1 MTKNLIEGWY
11 TMKPIDKERYQQ
23 RDGLEGPFQTK
34 AGKVVYYDPREGSY
48 YDPDTD
54 MYLSYDEWRELNE
67 SCVYTVEYTSQSGK
81 CVPMSHKTFEI
92 FSEAVAFGKAGV
104 AGGSYR
110 SFEVYEQVELDESWS
125 DGINSRTAHVHAR
138 TAAQYRN
145 KAKDAASIAK
155 RYEKGSPEHSK
166 YMAAHHSAMA
176 KSIKS
181 SYHGG
186 EYPNMAISKRD
197 HKEEMDKAKEYKSSM
212 SEQVELDENLRAGV
226 DFDLASKE
234 YKGYVL
240 GGEDDSDEDRRAT
253 LWGVY
258 KAMGDGTY
266 QQVGSVKDP
275 KSNGKYSVSAYSSG
289 VPYEQFKWT
298 VDNYLSAGQTV
309 SESITGMK
317 KAVIA
322 MIKNGASK
330 AEVKKRYPQLQDS
343 DVDGFFKQNKVTEAS
358 VESNTSAE
366 SFKLK
371 VTNPATGNS
380 EMQEFNSESAL
391 KDYAARSKQ
400 KGLKVSRVK
409 SQATNEADSVQDL
422 AIQAIQSKLK
432 KAKVSYRDPNAKT
445 AREEDR
451 IAKMLAA
458 KAKKKNESAE
468 LDEANTS
475 YEKDMDHDKAVVIR
489 GVKGVKSTPFRKKFK
504 NMAAYSKW
512 SDTEAASDYEV
523 HDVMNEAYINTN
535 MDAIQVLGNLRKI
548 SKSIELGQSSY
559 SGNLAGEYANN
570 VWDVYN
576 FIEAKTKGFQNID
589 NNAKAAVDAMM
600 QLRKVAK
607 GMERE
612 PGSGSNAQF
621 ANQVV
626 NTLYPVMQY
635 LDSIKEESVKVAEAA
650 VRTGSYKAYNIVEAN
665 VPGSPYNDM
674 DRETRQLYQNLLYHG
689 GGGSWTAQKA
699 AQAEKNR
706 ATLAASAD
714 YHTYTKEDVKAD
726 SSAAS
731 EKYKEVAA
739 LFNKEKAAGTTGRW
753 PGRKLMALK
762 KAGDMLSDLPRYFE
776 TQWYGVTG
784 YGARWDGK
792 EPWDGMDDKRKAG
805 IVRSQMQIKKKKEA
819 VNELMAKIG
828 LDPIQFTNMGVWRSD
843 EGKKMN
849 ESYQDEM
856 KKIMGAIDAARAAM
870 PALQA
875 DGDMRKVAA
884 LKAEVE
890 DIIYAVNK
898 GGNTDMHI
906 AKIHELLSSNV
917 AEAALGNSNELRRE
931 VVAIFQELA
940 AKLNSGEDITD
951 DIVDELGD
959 LHNDVL
965 RSKDPEL
972 KYWYKRVRTIE
983 PSRWKEALSKA
994 SRVLALSESKSPAYD
1009 KDTVDSIKKK
1019 SAMNEDISQ
1028 DAHHMQQDHEVQ
1040 MARSD
1045 LYKTANYAIKLH
1057 SLLKG
1062 VSEAEG
1068 IEGWMQAKITKA
1080 ADYLGSVF
1088 HALEYDMI
1096 EKSAPVMP
1104 TMESPQPVA
1113 EAMRLDRDNL
1123 IHADAD
1129 AQQFAKHY
1137 RAGMAGDYRA
1147 GGPSDKDTANS
1158 EKFHEIYDYEHTR
1171 SGFAGSGTTV
1181 YTNRKTGE
1189 QFEVDRNPNGKGFYG
1204 TDHYV
1209 SVVKNLGEAVAKIAC
1224 VKCDEVSTAAA
1235 WKNNNGF
1242 CPKCKTSSQGVA
1254 ESSDYAKRRKAADDE
1269 YYGKKKP
1276 TPAAKTVVKTDYQK
1290 RRETNEAASFKLKV
1304 TNPATGN
1311 SETQEFNSET
1321 ALKDYTARAK
1331 QRGLKVSR
1339 VKSEVANEANATLG
1353 GAVNRAEKSR
1363 QSAIRKAK
1371 AWMKRTGK
1379 SAADAAKE
1387 FDLFKSDIAKLEET
1401 TAGGIAAVVMPM
1413 GRIQKRKK

>member
-1 MTKNLIEGWY
+1 
-11 TMKPIDKERYQQ
+11 MKVAKHDRSAEKEIKRRIASKEYV
-23 RDGLEGPFQTK
+23 F
-34 AGKVVYYDPREGSY
+34 A
-48 YDPDTD
+48 
-54 MYLSYDEWRELNE
+54 NE
-67 SCVYTVEYTSQSGK
+67 E
-81 CVPMSHKTFEI
+81 
-92 FSEAVAFGKAGV
+92 
-104 AGGSYR
+104 
-110 SFEVYEQVELDESWS
+110 VELDEAVLKP
-125 DGINSRTAHVHAR
+125 G
-138 TAAQYRN
+138 
-145 KAKDAASIAK
+145 
-155 RYEKGSPEHSK
+155 P
-166 YMAAHHSAMA
+166 
-176 KSIKS
+176 
-181 SYHGG
+181 
-186 EYPNMAISKRD
+186 
-197 HKEEMDKAKEYKSSM
+197 
-212 SEQVELDENLRAGV
+212 
-226 DFDLASKE
+226 DFSLASKE

-253 LWGVY
+253 NWGVY
-258 KAMGDGTY
+258 RDLGDGTY
-266 QQVGSVKDP
+266 RFVSSVKDP
-275 KSNGKYSVSAYSSG
+275 KYNGKYPVSSFGSG
-289 VPYEQFKWT
+289 VPTEAFKWT
-298 VDNYLSAGQTV
+298 VDTYLDANQAT
-309 SESITGMK
+309 
-317 KAVIA
+317 
-322 MIKNGASK
+322 N
-330 AEVKKRYPQLQDS
+330 
-343 DVDGFFKQNKVTEAS
+343 EA
-358 VESNTSAE
+358 NTSVAE

-523 HDVMNEAYINTN
+523 HDVMNESYINTN

-784 YGARWDGK
+784 YGAQWDGK

-805 IVRSQMQIKKKKEA
+805 IVRGQMQIKKKKEA

-1009 KDTVDSIKKK
+1009 KDTVNSIKKK

-1057 SLLKG
+1057 AILKG
-1062 VSEAEG
+1062 ISEEQG
-1068 IEGWMQAKITKA
+1068 LEGWMQAKITKA
-1080 ADYLGSVF
+1080 ADYLSSVF
-1088 HALEYDMI
+1088 HALEYDQM
-1096 EKSAPVMP
+1096 ERAAPAMP
-1104 TMESPQPVA
+1104 TMESVSDIYTGRETKAGTWRVFKTGNPVAVAGPFKSAQEAAAWIKKQSSETESVEPVTEANMKLARDTFIIPQPGA
-1113 EAMRLDRDNL
+1113 E
-1123 IHADAD
+1123 
-1129 AQQFAKHY
+1129 QFAKHY
-1137 RAGMAGDYRA
+1137 RAGMMGQYRA
-1147 GGPSDKDTANS
+1147 GGPTEKDDTNS
-1158 EKFHEIYDYEHTR
+1158 EKFHTLYSSNDTR
-1171 SGFAGSGTTV
+1171 SGFAGSGTTE
-1181 YTNRKTGE
+1181 YTNNRTGE
-1189 QFEVDRNPNGKGFYG
+1189 TFVVDRNPNGKGFHG
-1204 TDHYV
+1204 TDHYITV
-1209 SVVKNLGEAVAKIAC
+1209 GGSDVNEAVAKIAC
-1224 VKCDEVSTAAA
+1224 VKCDEVSTAKA
-1235 WKNNNGF
+1235 WEKNNGF

-1276 TPAAKTVVKTDYQK
+1276 TPAAKTVAKTDYQK

-1379 SAADAAKE
+1379 NAADAAKE

-1401 TAGGIAAVVMPM
+1401 TAGSVAAVVMPL

>member
-1 MTKNLIEGWY
+1 
-11 TMKPIDKERYQQ
+11 
-23 RDGLEGPFQTK
+23 
-34 AGKVVYYDPREGSY
+34 
-48 YDPDTD
+48 
-54 MYLSYDEWRELNE
+54 
-67 SCVYTVEYTSQSGK
+67 
-81 CVPMSHKTFEI
+81 
-92 FSEAVAFGKAGV
+92 
-104 AGGSYR
+104 
-110 SFEVYEQVELDESWS
+110 
-125 DGINSRTAHVHAR
+125 
-138 TAAQYRN
+138 
-145 KAKDAASIAK
+145 
-155 RYEKGSPEHSK
+155 
-166 YMAAHHSAMA
+166 
-176 KSIKS
+176 
-181 SYHGG
+181 
-186 EYPNMAISKRD
+186 
-197 HKEEMDKAKEYKSSM
+197 
-212 SEQVELDENLRAGV
+212 
-226 DFDLASKE
+226 
-234 YKGYVL
+234 
-240 GGEDDSDEDRRAT
+240 
-253 LWGVY
+253 
-258 KAMGDGTY
+258 
-266 QQVGSVKDP
+266 
-275 KSNGKYSVSAYSSG
+275 
-289 VPYEQFKWT
+289 
-298 VDNYLSAGQTV
+298 
-309 SESITGMK
+309 
-317 KAVIA
+317 
-322 MIKNGASK
+322 
-330 AEVKKRYPQLQDS
+330 
-343 DVDGFFKQNKVTEAS
+343 
-358 VESNTSAE
+358 
-366 SFKLK
+366 
-371 VTNPATGNS
+371 
-380 EMQEFNSESAL
+380 
-391 KDYAARSKQ
+391 
-400 KGLKVSRVK
+400 
-409 SQATNEADSVQDL
+409 
-422 AIQAIQSKLK
+422 
-432 KAKVSYRDPNAKT
+432 
-445 AREEDR
+445 
-451 IAKMLAA
+451 
-458 KAKKKNESAE
+458 
-468 LDEANTS
+468 
-475 YEKDMDHDKAVVIR
+475 
-489 GVKGVKSTPFRKKFK
+489 
-504 NMAAYSKW
+504 
-512 SDTEAASDYEV
+512 
-523 HDVMNEAYINTN
+523 
-535 MDAIQVLGNLRKI
+535 
-548 SKSIELGQSSY
+548 
-559 SGNLAGEYANN
+559 
-570 VWDVYN
+570 
-576 FIEAKTKGFQNID
+576 
-589 NNAKAAVDAMM
+589 
-600 QLRKVAK
+600 
-607 GMERE
+607 
-612 PGSGSNAQF
+612 
-621 ANQVV
+621 
-626 NTLYPVMQY
+626 
-635 LDSIKEESVKVAEAA
+635 
-650 VRTGSYKAYNIVEAN
+650 
-665 VPGSPYNDM
+665 
-674 DRETRQLYQNLLYHG
+674 
-689 GGGSWTAQKA
+689 
-699 AQAEKNR
+699 
-706 ATLAASAD
+706 
-714 YHTYTKEDVKAD
+714 
-726 SSAAS
+726 
-731 EKYKEVAA
+731 
-739 LFNKEKAAGTTGRW
+739 
-753 PGRKLMALK
+753 
-762 KAGDMLSDLPRYFE
+762 
-776 TQWYGVTG
+776 
-784 YGARWDGK
+784 
-792 EPWDGMDDKRKAG
+792 
-805 IVRSQMQIKKKKEA
+805 
-819 VNELMAKIG
+819 
-828 LDPIQFTNMGVWRSD
+828 
-843 EGKKMN
+843 
-849 ESYQDEM
+849 M

-1235 WKNNNGF
+1235 WKKNNGF

-1276 TPAAKTVVKTDYQK
+1276 TPAVKTVAKTDYQK
-1290 RRETNEAASFKLKV
+1290 RRETNEANTSAESFKLKV

-1311 SETQEFNSET
+1311 SEMQEFNSES
-1321 ALKDYTARAK
+1321 ALKAYKDRATQK
-1331 QRGLKVSR
+1331 GLKVSR
-1339 VKSEVANEANATLG
+1339 VNNESVINEGDIVDFGAFAGMYSDGARVSFMDKQGQMHNITATGGVPREYTLDGKPISREKLSQITRGINLGRFQQGVDESLNEDYADRVNRLADYINQKNPNGVKRDELLSIIRWANSASGVNAVEMRDIVGAGGKTSNAGKEFVKDVAKKVKIARAKSERMPKAEILDRLSDIIQDAVSNSIPDGDPWDAIFRKARKLPIPVEDFDYNLRSWLDAAARKNLGAKSYFGYLNQMWNSYADGDFGNEPDESYRNTWGESIEEGKATLG
-1353 GAVNRAEKSR
+1353 AAVNRAEKSR
-1363 QSAIRKAK
+1363 QAAIRKAK

-1379 SAADAAKE
+1379 SAADAAVE
-1387 FDLFKSDIAKLEET
+1387 FDLLKGDVAKLTETT
-1401 TAGGIAAVVMPM
+1401 TAGSVAAVVMPM
-1413 GRIQKRKK
+1413 GKIQKRKK

>member
-1 MTKNLIEGWY
+1 MTKNLVEGWY

-186 EYPNMAISKRD
+186 EYPNMAIAKRD

-258 KAMGDGTY
+258 KALGNGTY
-266 QQVGSVKDP
+266 QQISSVKDP

-298 VDNYLSAGQTV
+298 VDNF
-309 SESITGMK
+309 
-317 KAVIA
+317 AV
-322 MIKNGASK
+322 KE
-330 AEVKKRYPQLQDS
+330 EV
-343 DVDGFFKQNKVTEAS
+343 E
-358 VESNTSAE
+358 
-366 SFKLK
+366 
-371 VTNPATGNS
+371 
-380 EMQEFNSESAL
+380 
-391 KDYAARSKQ
+391 
-400 KGLKVSRVK
+400 
-409 SQATNEADSVQDL
+409 
-422 AIQAIQSKLK
+422 
-432 KAKVSYRDPNAKT
+432 
-445 AREEDR
+445 
-451 IAKMLAA
+451 
-458 KAKKKNESAE
+458 E
-468 LDEANTS
+468 LDENLGKGFKKMKFMFNTDPRDVKQRIKDASPEFRDQIRNTPGKLGGPAELQRRLARKMKEEAS

-523 HDVMNEAYINTN
+523 HDVMNESYINTN

-1096 EKSAPVMP
+1096 EKSAPAMP

-1204 TDHYV
+1204 TDHYITV
-1209 SVVKNLGEAVAKIAC
+1209 GGGDVNEAVAKIAC
-1224 VKCDEVSTAAA
+1224 VKCDEVSTAKA
-1235 WKNNNGF
+1235 WEKNHGF

-1254 ESSDYAKRRKAADDE
+1254 ESASLNEDYADRVNRLADYINQKNPNGVKRDE
-1269 YYGKKKP
+1269 LLSIIRWANSASGVNAVEMRDIVGAGGKTSNAGKEFVKDVAKK
-1276 TPAAKTVVKTDYQK
+1276 VKI
-1290 RRETNEAASFKLKV
+1290 
-1304 TNPATGN
+1304 
-1311 SETQEFNSET
+1311 
-1321 ALKDYTARAK
+1321 ARAK
-1331 QRGLKVSR
+1331 SERMPKAEILDRLSDIIQDAVSNSIPDGDPWDAIFR
-1339 VKSEVANEANATLG
+1339 KARKLPIPVEDFDYNLRSWLDAAARKNLGAKSYFGYLNQLWNSYADGDFGNEPDESYRNTWGESIEEGKATLG
-1353 GAVNRAEKSR
+1353 AAVNRAEKSR
-1363 QSAIRKAK
+1363 QAAIRKAK